1 VVGSQPSGP
10 LVGRQDERKALDE
23 LLDSV
28 RDGRSG
34 VLVLTGEPGIGKTR
48 LLQYAR
54 SRSLDLQIAGAAG
67 MEAEKQLG
75 YAALHRMLL
84 PFRDELHELPGPQRD
99 ALSSAFG
106 LASGLSAHLADRFL
120 VGLATLTLLSRIAQ
134 NKALLCLV
142 DDAHWLDRESVET
155 LAFIGHRL
163 QADAIGMVFC
173 TRTGTTPALNELPA
187 MEVGG
192 LPELDARRLLA
203 GRLSADA
210 ITRAVAETGGNPLAL
225 LELGTTF
232 AGKPLPPAPLPLG
245 PRLETLFLHRARAL
259 PASTQEFLLLVALAP
274 PSDPLVLWQ
283 AAKRLGLP
291 DDASDAAVSA
301 GLLEASHSPMFGH
314 PLMRSA
320 VHGGALPTQRRKVHQ
335 ALAAVIDPGRDPVR
349 RAWHLGEATVGL
361 AEPIAAELEQA
372 AEHAQG
378 RSTQAMLLSR
388 AAELTAA
395 PGLRTDRSL
404 AAAQAH
410 IMAGDQASAL
420 AVLGQLHPA
429 QEDPVRR
436 AAAQRLRARIDMFF
450 LRVSDVPAG
459 LLQAAQSADARDAPV
474 MRLEALHAAL
484 LARHRINGTT
494 LPEAAKA
501 VLDNPKG
508 DSSDPLLEALAVRV
522 VHGHAAAVPVMRQAV
537 ATMLREDLRETGAPL
552 AIIASV
558 VAEELFDDQARW
570 TLLNRIDN
578 ADRAQGALY
587 ALRTTLLGLATSEL
601 WAGRFA
607 AAEAYHAGMN
617 DIVKVMGLPPP
628 GPVHQ
633 VEMLAW
639 QGRETQARAAAR
651 LAEAYV
657 DQTGLGVLTNRIKHA
672 LTILELSLGRYPQAL
687 ACATAVFADDPPS
700 YGNLILPQLIEAAVR
715 CAEPAVAA
723 DALTRLTQRASAT
736 ATPWAQGLLAR
747 SHALLSDDEDDYRNA
762 VGLLAQTTIVTE
774 TARAHLLYGEWL
786 RRHSRRADARIELR
800 TAHQMFTGMGAA
812 LFAER
817 ARAELLAAGE
827 RARSAAGA
835 TDPAGELTSSERRV
849 ADLAAAG
856 LTNVEIATRLFV
868 TTSTVEYHLSKI
880 FRKLSITSRRQLRS

>member
-1 VVGSQPSGP
+1 MVGSQPAVP
-10 LVGRQDERKALDE
+10 LVGRQEERKALDG
-23 LLDSV
+23 LLEAV
-28 RDGRSG
+28 RDGQSG
-34 VLVLTGEPGIGKTR
+34 VVVLAGEPGIGKTR
-48 LLQYAR
+48 LLQYVR
-54 SRSLDLQIAGAAG
+54 SRSLDLQVAEVAG

-84 PFRDELHELPGPQRD
+84 PFRDGLHELPGPQRD

-106 LASGLSAHLADRFL
+106 LASGLSAQLADRFL
-120 VGLATLTLLSRIAQ
+120 AGLATLTLLSRIARD
-134 NKALLCLV
+134 KALLCLV
-142 DDAHWLDRESVET
+142 DDAHWLDRESVEA
-155 LAFIGHRL
+155 LA
-163 QADAIGMVFC
+163 
-173 TRTGTTPALNELPA
+173 
-187 MEVGG
+187 
-192 LPELDARRLLA
+192 
-203 GRLSADA
+203 
-210 ITRAVAETGGNPLAL
+210 NPLAL
-225 LELGTTF
+225 LELGTAF

-274 PSDPLVLWQ
+274 PGDPLVLWQ
-283 AAKRLGLP
+283 AAARLGLP

-301 GLLEASHSPMFGH
+301 GLLEAGHSTVFGH

-320 VHGGALPTQRRKVHQ
+320 VHSGALPTERRKVHQ
-335 ALAAVIDPGRDPVR
+335 ALAGVIDAGRDPVR

-361 AEPIAAELEQA
+361 DEPVAAVLEQA
-372 AEHAQG
+372 AEHTQG
-378 RSTQAMLLSR
+378 RSTRAMLLSR
-388 AAELTAA
+388 AAELTGA

-420 AVLGQLHPA
+420 AVLEQLHLA
-429 QEDPVRR
+429 QEDPVRW
-436 AAAQRLRARIDMFF
+436 AAAQRLRARVDMFF
-450 LRVSDVPAG
+450 LQVSAVPAM

-484 LARHRINGTT
+484 LARHRITGTT
-494 LPEAAKA
+494 LPGVARA

-522 VHGHAAAVPVMRQAV
+522 VHGHAAAVPVMRQAI
-537 ATMLREDLRETGAPL
+537 ATMLRADLRETGAPL
-552 AIIASV
+552 AIMASV
-558 VAEELFDDQARW
+558 VAEELFDDRARW

-578 ADRAQGALY
+578 ADRDQGALY
-587 ALRTTLLGLATSEL
+587 ALRTTMLGLATSEL

-607 AAEAYHAGMN
+607 AAEAFHAGMS

-639 QGRETQARAAAR
+639 QGREAQARAAAR

-657 DQTGLGVLTNRIKHA
+657 SQTGLGVLTNRIMHA
-672 LTILELSLGRYPQAL
+672 VTILELSLGRYPQAL
-687 ACATAVFADDPPS
+687 ACAASVFADDPPS
-700 YGNLILPQLIEAAVR
+700 YGNLILPQLVEAAVR

-736 ATPWAQGLLAR
+736 GTPWAQGLLAR
-747 SHALLSDDEDDYRNA
+747 SQALLSGDEDQYRNA
-762 VGLLAQTTIVTE
+762 VELLAQTTIVTE

-800 TAHQMFTGMGAA
+800 AAHQMFTAMGAT

-849 ADLAAAG
+849 ADLAATG
-856 LTNVEIATRLFV
+856 LTNAEIATRLFV
-868 TTSTVEYHLSKI
+868 TTSTVEYHLNRI
-880 FRKLSITSRRQLRS
+880 FRKLGITSRRQLRSGLG

>member
-1 VVGSQPSGP
+1 MVGSQLPGA
-10 LVGRQDERKALDE
+10 LVGRQEERKALDG

-28 RDGRSG
+28 RDGQSG

-48 LLQYAR
+48 LLQYVR
-54 SRSLDLQIAGAAG
+54 SRSLDLQIAEVAG
-67 MEAEKQLG
+67 MEAETRLG

-84 PFRDELHELPGPQRD
+84 QFRDGLHELPGPQRD

-106 LASGLSAHLADRFL
+106 LTSGIGGRLADRFL
-120 VGLATLTLLSRIAQ
+120 VGLATLTLLSRIAGD
-134 NKALLCLV
+134 KALLCLV

-173 TRTGTTPALNELPA
+173 ARTGTTPALNELPVI
-187 MEVGG
+187 EVGG
-192 LPELDARRLLA
+192 LPDLDARQILA

-210 ITRAVAETGGNPLAL
+210 ITRVVAETGGNPLAL
-225 LELGTTF
+225 LELGTAF

-245 PRLETLFLHRARAL
+245 PRLETLFLRRARAL
-259 PASTQEFLLLVALAP
+259 AAPAQEYLLLVALAP
-274 PSDPLVLWQ
+274 PGDPQVLWQ
-283 AAKRLGLP
+283 AAGRLGLP

-301 GLLEASHSPMFGH
+301 GLLEAGHSPVFRH
-314 PLMRSA
+314 PLMCSA
-320 VHGGALPTQRRKVHQ
+320 VHGGASPMQRRKVHQ
-335 ALAAVIDPGRDPVR
+335 ALAAVIDPGADPVR
-349 RAWHLGEATVGL
+349 RAWHLGEATMGL
-361 AEPIAAELEQA
+361 DEPVAAELEQA
-372 AEHAQG
+372 AGQAQG

-395 PGLRTDRSL
+395 PGLRADRSL

-410 IMAGDQASAL
+410 IMAGDHPAAL
-420 AVLGQLHPA
+420 AVLERLHPA
-429 QEDPVRR
+429 EEDPARW

-450 LRVSDVPAG
+450 LRIADVPAR

-484 LARHRINGTT
+484 LGRHRVNGAT
-494 LPEAAKA
+494 LPEAARA

-522 VHGHAAAVPVMRQAV
+522 VHGHAAAVPVMRQAI

-552 AIIASV
+552 AIMASV
-558 VAEELFDDQARW
+558 VAEELFDDRARLA
-570 TLLNRIDN
+570 LLNRIDN
-578 ADRAQGALY
+578 ADRDQGALY
-587 ALRTTLLGLATSEL
+587 ALRTTMLGLATSEL

-639 QGRETQARAAAR
+639 QGREIQARAAAR

-657 DQTGLGVLTNRIKHA
+657 DQTGLGVMTNRIQHA
-672 LTILELSLGRYPQAL
+672 LMILELSLGRYPQAL
-687 ACATAVFADDPPS
+687 ACATSVFADDPPS

-715 CAEPAVAA
+715 CGEPAVAA
-723 DALTRLTQRASAT
+723 DALARLIQRVSAT
-736 ATPWAQGLLAR
+736 NTPWAQGLLAR
-747 SHALLSDDEDDYRNA
+747 SRALLSGDEDHYRSA
-762 VGLLAQTTIVTE
+762 VELLAQTTIVTE

-786 RRHSRRADARIELR
+786 RRQARRADARIELR
-800 TAHQMFTGMGAA
+800 TAHQMFTGMGAV

-817 ARAELLAAGE
+817 ARVELLAAGE
-827 RARSAAGA
+827 RARSDADAA
-835 TDPAGELTSSERRV
+835 DPAGELTSSERRV
-849 ADLAAAG
+849 ADLAATG
-856 LTNVEIATRLFV
+856 LTNAKIATRLFV

-880 FRKLSITSRRQLRS
+880 FRKLGITSRRQLRS